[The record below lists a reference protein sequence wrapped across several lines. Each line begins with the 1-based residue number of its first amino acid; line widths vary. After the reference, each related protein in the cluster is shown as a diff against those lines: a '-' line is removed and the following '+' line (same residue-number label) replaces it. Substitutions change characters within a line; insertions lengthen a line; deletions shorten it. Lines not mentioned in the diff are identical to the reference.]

1 MHKTAPDGDCNQ
13 VVQLHVKV
21 INRCSVPFSPFSFFK
36 TKELTQGRMS
46 RSTIANIGLFSI
58 SSIQRKMWLGISYS
72 ILRQVY
78 NEPSLMK
85 HLDNIFIWK
94 ESDVNLAVLYV
105 EGLNITKDFFLLT
118 NVFLFANGIVY
129 SLQSLQMENKT
140 LLSKGYHHCFDI
152 FSRHTKA
159 CTFFDTLKKIRIY
172 LFNLLVSTLQIDY
185 HTVSKFLAVL
195 ITSFQKQMF
204 SSTIL
209 GGQIVCKH

>member
-1 MHKTAPDGDCNQ
+1 
-13 VVQLHVKV
+13 
-21 INRCSVPFSPFSFFK
+21 
-36 TKELTQGRMS
+36 MS

-118 NVFLFANGIVY
+118 NVFLFVNGIVY
-129 SLQSLQMENKT
+129 SLQSL
-140 LLSKGYHHCFDI
+140 
-152 FSRHTKA
+152 
-159 CTFFDTLKKIRIY
+159 
-172 LFNLLVSTLQIDY
+172 
-185 HTVSKFLAVL
+185 
-195 ITSFQKQMF
+195 
-204 SSTIL
+204 
-209 GGQIVCKH
+209 

>member
-105 EGLNITKDFFLLT
+105 EGLNITKAFF
-118 NVFLFANGIVY
+118 FIDKCLFICKWY
-129 SLQSLQMENKT
+129 
-140 LLSKGYHHCFDI
+140 C
-152 FSRHTKA
+152 
-159 CTFFDTLKKIRIY
+159 
-172 LFNLLVSTLQIDY
+172 LFP
-185 HTVSKFLAVL
+185 SKF
-195 ITSFQKQMF
+195 TNGKQNSFVERL
-204 SSTIL
+204 SSLLWYIF
-209 GGQIVCKH
+209 

>member
-46 RSTIANIGLFSI
+46 RSTIANVGLFSI

-94 ESDVNLAVLYV
+94 ERDVNLAVLYV
-105 EGLNITKDFFLLT
+105 DGLNITKAYFFYWQMS
-118 NVFLFANGIVY
+118 FY
-129 SLQSLQMENKT
+129 LQMVLFIPFKVYKWKIKLFCRKVIIIALIYFLDTQKPARFLT
-140 LLSKGYHHCFDI
+140 LWKKFKYI
-152 FSRHTKA
+152 FLI
-159 CTFFDTLKKIRIY
+159 FWFP
-172 LFNLLVSTLQIDY
+172 LF
-185 HTVSKFLAVL
+185 K
-195 ITSFQKQMF
+195 
-204 SSTIL
+204 
-209 GGQIVCKH
+209 

>member
-1 MHKTAPDGDCNQ
+1 
-13 VVQLHVKV
+13 
-21 INRCSVPFSPFSFFK
+21 
-36 TKELTQGRMS
+36 
-46 RSTIANIGLFSI
+46 
-58 SSIQRKMWLGISYS
+58 
-72 ILRQVY
+72 
-78 NEPSLMK
+78 MK

-118 NVFLFANGIVY
+118 NVFLFVNGIVY

-140 LLSKGYHHCFDI
+140 LLSKGYHYCFNI

-159 CTFFDTLKKIRIY
+159 CTFFDTLKKIQIY
-172 LFNLLVSTLQIDY
+172 LFDLLVSTLQIDY
-185 HTVSKFLAVL
+185 HTVQKLPKFLAVL